1 MEAMLPSII
10 LATSTAIAAWSS
22 DSSDEIER
30 TYWDCEFMAV
40 QGMITPDQAAA
51 CSEIY
56 ERLKHEKFLGNYLR
70 FLVWWKQEKE
80 REFSTLFKQR

>member
-1 MEAMLPSII
+1 METVLPSII
-10 LATSTAIAAWSS
+10 LATSTAIAALSS
-22 DSSDEIER
+22 DSSDEIEKI
-30 TYWDCEFMAV
+30 YWDCEFMAV

-56 ERLKHEKFLGNYLR
+56 ERLKNEKFLGNYHR

-80 REFSTLFKQR
+80 REFATRYKQR